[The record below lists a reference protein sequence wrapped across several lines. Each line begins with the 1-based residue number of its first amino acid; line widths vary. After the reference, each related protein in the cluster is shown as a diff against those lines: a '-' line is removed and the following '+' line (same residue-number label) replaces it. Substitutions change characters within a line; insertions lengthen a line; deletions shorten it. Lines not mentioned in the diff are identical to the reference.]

1 VKESMTTQTETAPSF
16 KNAIQTI
23 IDNKQPPAHTG
34 KPVFEKH
41 LDAAKMFGAETLLD
55 VVGKRVHE
63 NDAKAIPL
71 NLGAKDLKETMPEE
85 SRKHLLAIKK
95 AVNNFEI
102 QAACKYHG
110 MPMNVEML
118 KEVPLY
124 KALEPMLKA
133 YNVSDFSTFLQ
144 TVNARFY
151 FEEYEIPYILA
162 DEFDVIPMDAPTV
175 NVPGDLGFLE
185 GREETDVATFSEQ
198 STSQANFTVISR
210 NNVTHVKISE
220 DLMSDSAPKHIEKLR
235 RDVLKGSARAFERA
249 LINGDTTIATSVR
262 GDGHQDTDT
271 RALALNMTFAK
282 AFDGLRKRAF
292 AADTAF
298 GAGSFVHPHG
308 GDTASKLMFARLL
321 EMAGKMASEK
331 DDLRFLLPQSVE
343 TQLVTGAIPEL
354 FTAFAFG
361 GMASNVTGRVPPV
374 FGIKSITSPF
384 MREDLNASGVY
395 ASGATQ
401 TAVILFKKSRF
412 AQYLRQG
419 VRVWAAP
426 TLPNSDQMLMTSKIR
441 HSFGGNPLSLSEKSV
456 VMAIDV
462 ASRST

>member
-1 VKESMTTQTETAPSF
+1 MTTENTQTPEQTPSF
-16 KNAIQTI
+16 MSAIADMIKNQQAPVQ
-23 IDNKQPPAHTG
+23 TG

-41 LDAAKMFGAETLLD
+41 LEVARMLGCETLLD
-55 VVGKRVHE
+55 VVGKRIHE
-63 NDAKAIPL
+63 ADAKAIPL
-71 NLGAKDLKETMPEE
+71 NLGAKEVRDLMPEE
-85 SRKHLLAIKK
+85 SRKNLLAIKK
-95 AVNNFEI
+95 AINNFEI
-102 QAACKYHG
+102 QAAVKYG
-110 MPMNVEML
+110 GQRMSTEDL
-118 KEVPLY
+118 KMVPLY

-133 YNVSDFSTFLQ
+133 YNVTDFSTFLQ
-144 TVNARFY
+144 TVNSRFY

-162 DEFDVIPMDAPTV
+162 DEFDVVPMDAPTV

-198 STSQANFTVISR
+198 ATTQANFVVNSR

-235 RDVLKGSARAFERA
+235 RDVLRGNARAFERC
-249 LINGDTTIATSVR
+249 IVNGDTTILTSVR

-282 AFDGLRKRAF
+282 AFDGFRKKAF

-298 GAGSFVHPHG
+298 GAGTFVHPHG
-308 GDTASKLMFARLL
+308 GDTASKLMFAKLL

-331 DDLRFLLPQSVE
+331 DDLRYILPQSVE

-361 GMASNVTGRVPPV
+361 GMASNVSGRVPPV
-374 FGIKSITSPF
+374 FGIKSVTSPF

-395 ASGATQ
+395 QSGQTQ
-401 TAVILFKKSRF
+401 TAVLLIKKSRY

-426 TLPNSDQMLMTSKIR
+426 SLPSSDQMLMTAKIR
-441 HSFGGNPLSLSEKSV
+441 HSFGGNPLSLSEKSC

-462 ASRST
+462 ASRSA